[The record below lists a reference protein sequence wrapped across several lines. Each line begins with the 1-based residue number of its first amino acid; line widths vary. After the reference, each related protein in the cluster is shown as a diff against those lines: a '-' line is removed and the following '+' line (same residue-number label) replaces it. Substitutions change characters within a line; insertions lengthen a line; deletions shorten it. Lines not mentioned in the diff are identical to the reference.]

1 MDKLA
6 FQQNL
11 ARQLLTRL
19 ERLSADSP
27 WAHQAS
33 GVRGALLR
41 RLQSAEATAQD
52 DDARLGLDGLTA
64 LIERGFDILEQAARE
79 MERRL

>member
-11 ARQLLTRL
+11 ARQHLTRL

>member
-1 MDKLA
+1 MDKPA

-11 ARQLLTRL
+11 ARQLLARL

-41 RLQSAEATAQD
+41 SLQSTEATAEGSGAPVRLD
-52 DDARLGLDGLTA
+52 DLQP
-64 LIERGFDILEQAARE
+64 LIERGFDILEKAARE
-79 MERRL
+79 IERRL